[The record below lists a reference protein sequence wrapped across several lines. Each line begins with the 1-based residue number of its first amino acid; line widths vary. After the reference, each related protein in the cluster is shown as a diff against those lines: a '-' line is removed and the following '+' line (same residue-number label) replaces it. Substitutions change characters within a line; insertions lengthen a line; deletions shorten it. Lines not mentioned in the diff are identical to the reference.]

1 MEQRQ
6 LIEVEVNEAKV
17 AELIA
22 TRIVD
27 LRSQLAD
34 IKDALEL
41 QEATFKDLGHDVTLV
56 DGTKVAIVHQNR
68 RSIDNDTL
76 KDVLPQGQHQRVTK
90 RVGDMKLIDGAI
102 EAGWLD
108 ADVVGQAINIKAVES
123 VKVTQPKR
131 EKVWL
136 GVASQPLACYAGKYQ
151 LTSHG
156 GKMTDTREEFLLELE
171 EENIL
176 EQEALD
182 ALWVSTEYFTLDEI
196 PDYEGI
202 REMADDLLGGNNY
215 A

>member
-68 RSIDNDTL
+68 RSIDNETL

-90 RVGDMKLIDGAI
+90 RVGDMRLIDGAI

-108 ADVVGQAINIKAVES
+108 ADLVGQAINIKAVES

-131 EKVWL
+131 
-136 GVASQPLACYAGKYQ
+136 
-151 LTSHG
+151 
-156 GKMTDTREEFLLELE
+156 
-171 EENIL
+171 
-176 EQEALD
+176 
-182 ALWVSTEYFTLDEI
+182 
-196 PDYEGI
+196 
-202 REMADDLLGGNNY
+202 
-215 A
+215 

>member
-131 EKVWL
+131 
-136 GVASQPLACYAGKYQ
+136 
-151 LTSHG
+151 
-156 GKMTDTREEFLLELE
+156 
-171 EENIL
+171 
-176 EQEALD
+176 
-182 ALWVSTEYFTLDEI
+182 
-196 PDYEGI
+196 
-202 REMADDLLGGNNY
+202 
-215 A
+215 

>member
-102 EAGWLD
+102 EAAWLD

-131 EKVWL
+131 
-136 GVASQPLACYAGKYQ
+136 
-151 LTSHG
+151 
-156 GKMTDTREEFLLELE
+156 
-171 EENIL
+171 
-176 EQEALD
+176 
-182 ALWVSTEYFTLDEI
+182 
-196 PDYEGI
+196 
-202 REMADDLLGGNNY
+202 
-215 A
+215 

>member
-90 RVGDMKLIDGAI
+90 RVGDMRLIDGAI
-102 EAGWLD
+102 EAGWLY
-108 ADVVGQAINIKAVES
+108 ADLVGQAINIKAVES

-131 EKVWL
+131 
-136 GVASQPLACYAGKYQ
+136 
-151 LTSHG
+151 
-156 GKMTDTREEFLLELE
+156 
-171 EENIL
+171 
-176 EQEALD
+176 
-182 ALWVSTEYFTLDEI
+182 
-196 PDYEGI
+196 
-202 REMADDLLGGNNY
+202 
-215 A
+215 

>member
-68 RSIDNDTL
+68 RSIDNETL

-90 RVGDMKLIDGAI
+90 RVGDLKLIDGAI

-131 EKVWL
+131 
-136 GVASQPLACYAGKYQ
+136 
-151 LTSHG
+151 
-156 GKMTDTREEFLLELE
+156 
-171 EENIL
+171 
-176 EQEALD
+176 
-182 ALWVSTEYFTLDEI
+182 
-196 PDYEGI
+196 
-202 REMADDLLGGNNY
+202 
-215 A
+215 

>member
-108 ADVVGQAINIKAVES
+108 ADLVGQAINIKSVES

-131 EKVWL
+131 
-136 GVASQPLACYAGKYQ
+136 
-151 LTSHG
+151 
-156 GKMTDTREEFLLELE
+156 
-171 EENIL
+171 
-176 EQEALD
+176 
-182 ALWVSTEYFTLDEI
+182 
-196 PDYEGI
+196 
-202 REMADDLLGGNNY
+202 
-215 A
+215 

>member
-41 QEATFKDLGHDVTLV
+41 QEATFKDLGQDVTLV

-108 ADVVGQAINIKAVES
+108 ADLVGQAINIKAVES

-131 EKVWL
+131 
-136 GVASQPLACYAGKYQ
+136 
-151 LTSHG
+151 
-156 GKMTDTREEFLLELE
+156 
-171 EENIL
+171 
-176 EQEALD
+176 
-182 ALWVSTEYFTLDEI
+182 
-196 PDYEGI
+196 
-202 REMADDLLGGNNY
+202 
-215 A
+215 

>member
-27 LRSQLAD
+27 LRSQLAE

-108 ADVVGQAINIKAVES
+108 ADLVGQAINIKAVES

-131 EKVWL
+131 
-136 GVASQPLACYAGKYQ
+136 
-151 LTSHG
+151 
-156 GKMTDTREEFLLELE
+156 
-171 EENIL
+171 
-176 EQEALD
+176 
-182 ALWVSTEYFTLDEI
+182 
-196 PDYEGI
+196 
-202 REMADDLLGGNNY
+202 
-215 A
+215 

>member
-41 QEATFKDLGHDVTLV
+41 QEATFKDLGYDVTLV
-56 DGTKVAIVHQNR
+56 DGTKVAVVHQNR
-68 RSIDNDTL
+68 RSIDNETL
-76 KDVLPQGQHQRVTK
+76 KNVLPQGQHQRVTK

-108 ADVVGQAINIKAVES
+108 ADLVGQAINIKSVES

-131 EKVWL
+131 
-136 GVASQPLACYAGKYQ
+136 
-151 LTSHG
+151 
-156 GKMTDTREEFLLELE
+156 
-171 EENIL
+171 
-176 EQEALD
+176 
-182 ALWVSTEYFTLDEI
+182 
-196 PDYEGI
+196 
-202 REMADDLLGGNNY
+202 
-215 A
+215 

>member
-68 RSIDNDTL
+68 RSIDNETL

-108 ADVVGQAINIKAVES
+108 ADVVGQAINIKAVEG

-131 EKVWL
+131 
-136 GVASQPLACYAGKYQ
+136 
-151 LTSHG
+151 
-156 GKMTDTREEFLLELE
+156 
-171 EENIL
+171 
-176 EQEALD
+176 
-182 ALWVSTEYFTLDEI
+182 
-196 PDYEGI
+196 
-202 REMADDLLGGNNY
+202 
-215 A
+215 

>member
-68 RSIDNDTL
+68 RSIDNETL

-108 ADVVGQAINIKAVES
+108 ADLVGQAINIKSVES

-131 EKVWL
+131 
-136 GVASQPLACYAGKYQ
+136 
-151 LTSHG
+151 
-156 GKMTDTREEFLLELE
+156 
-171 EENIL
+171 
-176 EQEALD
+176 
-182 ALWVSTEYFTLDEI
+182 
-196 PDYEGI
+196 
-202 REMADDLLGGNNY
+202 
-215 A
+215 

>member
-41 QEATFKDLGHDVTLV
+41 QEATFKDLGHEVTLV

-90 RVGDMKLIDGAI
+90 RVGDMRLIDGAI

-131 EKVWL
+131 
-136 GVASQPLACYAGKYQ
+136 
-151 LTSHG
+151 
-156 GKMTDTREEFLLELE
+156 
-171 EENIL
+171 
-176 EQEALD
+176 
-182 ALWVSTEYFTLDEI
+182 
-196 PDYEGI
+196 
-202 REMADDLLGGNNY
+202 
-215 A
+215 

>member
-108 ADVVGQAINIKAVES
+108 ADVVGQAINTKDVSS

-131 EKVWL
+131 
-136 GVASQPLACYAGKYQ
+136 
-151 LTSHG
+151 
-156 GKMTDTREEFLLELE
+156 
-171 EENIL
+171 
-176 EQEALD
+176 
-182 ALWVSTEYFTLDEI
+182 
-196 PDYEGI
+196 
-202 REMADDLLGGNNY
+202 
-215 A
+215 

>member
-1 MEQRQ
+1 MDQRQ

-131 EKVWL
+131 
-136 GVASQPLACYAGKYQ
+136 
-151 LTSHG
+151 
-156 GKMTDTREEFLLELE
+156 
-171 EENIL
+171 
-176 EQEALD
+176 
-182 ALWVSTEYFTLDEI
+182 
-196 PDYEGI
+196 
-202 REMADDLLGGNNY
+202 
-215 A
+215 

>member
-34 IKDALEL
+34 IKEALEL

-68 RSIDNDTL
+68 RSIDNETL

-131 EKVWL
+131 
-136 GVASQPLACYAGKYQ
+136 
-151 LTSHG
+151 
-156 GKMTDTREEFLLELE
+156 
-171 EENIL
+171 
-176 EQEALD
+176 
-182 ALWVSTEYFTLDEI
+182 
-196 PDYEGI
+196 
-202 REMADDLLGGNNY
+202 
-215 A
+215 

>member
-68 RSIDNDTL
+68 RSIDNETL

-108 ADVVGQAINIKAVES
+108 ADVVGQAINIKSVES

-131 EKVWL
+131 
-136 GVASQPLACYAGKYQ
+136 
-151 LTSHG
+151 
-156 GKMTDTREEFLLELE
+156 
-171 EENIL
+171 
-176 EQEALD
+176 
-182 ALWVSTEYFTLDEI
+182 
-196 PDYEGI
+196 
-202 REMADDLLGGNNY
+202 
-215 A
+215 

>member
-34 IKDALEL
+34 LKDALEL

-131 EKVWL
+131 
-136 GVASQPLACYAGKYQ
+136 
-151 LTSHG
+151 
-156 GKMTDTREEFLLELE
+156 
-171 EENIL
+171 
-176 EQEALD
+176 
-182 ALWVSTEYFTLDEI
+182 
-196 PDYEGI
+196 
-202 REMADDLLGGNNY
+202 
-215 A
+215 

>member
-68 RSIDNDTL
+68 RSIDNETL

-90 RVGDMKLIDGAI
+90 RVGDMRLIDGAI

-108 ADVVGQAINIKAVES
+108 TDLVGQAINIKAVES

-131 EKVWL
+131 
-136 GVASQPLACYAGKYQ
+136 
-151 LTSHG
+151 
-156 GKMTDTREEFLLELE
+156 
-171 EENIL
+171 
-176 EQEALD
+176 
-182 ALWVSTEYFTLDEI
+182 
-196 PDYEGI
+196 
-202 REMADDLLGGNNY
+202 
-215 A
+215 

>member
-90 RVGDMKLIDGAI
+90 RVGDMRLIDGAI

-131 EKVWL
+131 
-136 GVASQPLACYAGKYQ
+136 
-151 LTSHG
+151 
-156 GKMTDTREEFLLELE
+156 
-171 EENIL
+171 
-176 EQEALD
+176 
-182 ALWVSTEYFTLDEI
+182 
-196 PDYEGI
+196 
-202 REMADDLLGGNNY
+202 
-215 A
+215 

>member
-34 IKDALEL
+34 IKEALEL

-131 EKVWL
+131 
-136 GVASQPLACYAGKYQ
+136 
-151 LTSHG
+151 
-156 GKMTDTREEFLLELE
+156 
-171 EENIL
+171 
-176 EQEALD
+176 
-182 ALWVSTEYFTLDEI
+182 
-196 PDYEGI
+196 
-202 REMADDLLGGNNY
+202 
-215 A
+215 

>member
-68 RSIDNDTL
+68 RSIDNETL

-108 ADVVGQAINIKAVES
+108 ADLVGQAINIKAVES

-131 EKVWL
+131 
-136 GVASQPLACYAGKYQ
+136 
-151 LTSHG
+151 
-156 GKMTDTREEFLLELE
+156 
-171 EENIL
+171 
-176 EQEALD
+176 
-182 ALWVSTEYFTLDEI
+182 
-196 PDYEGI
+196 
-202 REMADDLLGGNNY
+202 
-215 A
+215 

>member
-41 QEATFKDLGHDVTLV
+41 QEATFKDLGQDVTLV

-68 RSIDNDTL
+68 RSIDNETL

-108 ADVVGQAINIKAVES
+108 ADLVGQAINIKAVES

-131 EKVWL
+131 
-136 GVASQPLACYAGKYQ
+136 
-151 LTSHG
+151 
-156 GKMTDTREEFLLELE
+156 
-171 EENIL
+171 
-176 EQEALD
+176 
-182 ALWVSTEYFTLDEI
+182 
-196 PDYEGI
+196 
-202 REMADDLLGGNNY
+202 
-215 A
+215 

>member
-68 RSIDNDTL
+68 RSIDNAKLKEVL
-76 KDVLPQGQHQRVTK
+76 KDWHYQRVTK

-108 ADVVGQAINIKAVES
+108 ADVVGQAINIKSVES

-131 EKVWL
+131 
-136 GVASQPLACYAGKYQ
+136 
-151 LTSHG
+151 
-156 GKMTDTREEFLLELE
+156 
-171 EENIL
+171 
-176 EQEALD
+176 
-182 ALWVSTEYFTLDEI
+182 
-196 PDYEGI
+196 
-202 REMADDLLGGNNY
+202 
-215 A
+215 